1 MGKMECFSNYV
12 HSFLILSPAPP
23 IHIYYF
29 PSICLVLGRNEIGEV
44 NWTNKVETIM
54 SKDTGMGESVDVGD
68 NEEAGLVGF
77 QGPH

>member
-1 MGKMECFSNYV
+1 MVFKLCPFLFDSFSLPTPV
-12 HSFLILSPAPP
+12 
-23 IHIYYF
+23 HIYYF

-54 SKDTGMGESVDVGD
+54 SKNTGMGESVDVGD